1 MHAAVKILPH
11 YTYEDYCN
19 WEGRW
24 ELIDGIPYAMS
35 PAPIPLHQLVSAN
48 LIYEFINAIKKNKCK
63 HFKVYDFIDVKVSED
78 TILQP
83 DVSIVCK
90 QIEKKFLDFP
100 AILVVEILS
109 PVTAFKDRHVK
120 FSLYEKMGIKYFLII
135 DIERKIIEINTL
147 TDNQYELTTYPGSQ
161 PFLFILE
168 DDCLI
173 DVELNNIW
181 E

>member
-1 MHAAVKILPH
+1 MSSAIKILPH

-35 PAPIPLHQLVSAN
+35 PAPIPQHQRMVMSLGKE
-48 LIYEFINAIKKNKCK
+48 LINALEKSNCK
-63 HFKVYDFIDVKVSED
+63 ACKVYSSIDIKISED
-78 TILQP
+78 TIVQP

-90 QIEKKFLDFP
+90 PIKKKFLDFP
-100 AILVVEILS
+100 ATLVVEILS
-109 PVTAFKDRHVK
+109 PATAFIDRHVK

-135 DIERKIIEINTL
+135 DIDRQTIEINTL
-147 TDNQYELTTYPGSQ
+147 INQQYQLTTYTGSEPYQ
-161 PFLFILE
+161 FTLQ
-168 DDCLI
+168 DDCTI

>member
-1 MHAAVKILPH
+1 MSSAIKILPH
-11 YTYEDYCN
+11 YTYEEYCL

-35 PAPIPLHQLVSAN
+35 PAPIPQHQRVSAN
-48 LIYEFINAIKKNKCK
+48 LIYEFESAIRNQKCR
-63 HFKVYDFIDVKVSED
+63 HCKVYDFIDVKVSED

-90 QIEKKFLDFP
+90 PITKNFLDFP
-100 AILVVEILS
+100 AALVVEILS

-120 FSLYEKMGIKYFLII
+120 FSLYEKMGVKYFLLI
-135 DIERKIIEINTL
+135 DIDKKSIEINTL
-147 TDNQYELTTYPGSQ
+147 QNSQYQLTTCTGEDALQ
-161 PFLFILE
+161 FVLE
-168 DDCLI
+168 DDCKI